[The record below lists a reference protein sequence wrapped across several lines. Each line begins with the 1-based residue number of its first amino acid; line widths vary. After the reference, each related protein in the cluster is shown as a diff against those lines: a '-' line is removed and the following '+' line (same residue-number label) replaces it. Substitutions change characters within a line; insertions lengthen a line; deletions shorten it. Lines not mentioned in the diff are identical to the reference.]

1 MSSMKNDE
9 IKVGDWVKILKLGMN
24 ETAAQVESI
33 TDDEYVV
40 VQKEG
45 KYEFRTKL
53 DKKKI
58 RKL

>member
-1 MSSMKNDE
+1 MKDVK

-24 ETAAQVESI
+24 DIAAQVESI
-33 TDDEYVV
+33 EDDVYVV

-45 KYEFRTKL
+45 SYKYRTQL
-53 DKKKI
+53 LREEM

>member
-1 MSSMKNDE
+1 MKNDK

-24 ETAAQVESI
+24 DTAAQVESI
-33 TDDEYVV
+33 TEDVYVV

-45 KYEFRTKL
+45 KYEYRTNL
-53 DKKKI
+53 NKKEM

>member
-1 MSSMKNDE
+1 MKNDK

-24 ETAAQVESI
+24 DTAAQVESI

-53 DKKKI
+53 NKKKI

>member
-1 MSSMKNDE
+1 MKGDE
-9 IKVGDWVKILKLGMN
+9 IKVGDWVKILKLGMSD
-24 ETAAQVESI
+24 TAAQVESI

-45 KYEFRTKL
+45 SYEYRTKL
-53 DKKKI
+53 DKKKL

>member
-1 MSSMKNDE
+1 MKNNK

-24 ETAAQVESI
+24 DTAAQVESI
-33 TDDEYVV
+33 EDGVYVV

-45 KYEFRTKL
+45 SYEYRTQL
-53 DKKKI
+53 LREEM